1 MDKCGGTATNQ
12 RGCGKIIKWSE
23 MTAVTVPSGFL
34 AEEPTATRDI
44 KPLLK
49 KQRKKWR
56 DHYNKSLGG
65 LKILDIQKVKK
76 F

>member
-1 MDKCGGTATNQ
+1 
-12 RGCGKIIKWSE
+12 